1 MDTKQEFKTGCFS
14 PDWLEVDLSEAAVH
28 TENKE
33 ERLESKR
40 RKDLATLL
48 NELDEIRQSIEQAV
62 DKQQRLAE
70 LINFYTGEFA
80 K

>member
-1 MDTKQEFKTGCFS
+1 MDTKKEFKNGCFS
-14 PDWLEVDLSEAAVH
+14 PDWLEVDLSEASVR

-33 ERLESKR
+33 ERLESQR

-48 NELDEIRQSIEQAV
+48 NELDEIRQGIEQAV